1 MCASLSVSCKK
12 HTRLRRGAAAGR
24 QARLAGEAGGAG
36 WLRTGDLGF
45 LWRGELYI
53 TGRIKDMIIVRGRN
67 IYPNDLE
74 DCLRASGHPLV
85 RAAAAPEGRRPH
97 ACMSSLCSGLQ
108 GCDRLDSRAAC
119 RGPCQGFLTLQATR
133 EQRLSWTRA

>member
-53 TGRIKDMIIVRGRN
+53 TGRIKDMIIVRGPQR
-67 IYPNDLE
+67 PGGLPA
-74 DCLRASGHPLV
+74 RV
-85 RAAAAPEGRRPH
+85 RAPAGARCCGTLGEEA
-97 ACMSSLCSGLQ
+97 ACMHVV
-108 GCDRLDSRAAC
+108 AV
-119 RGPCQGFLTLQATR
+119 
-133 EQRLSWTRA
+133 QRSARV